1 MIRKQIFIPRE
12 QDEALKRLSKRTGQ
26 SEGALVR
33 DAIALRL
40 GQADVAD
47 TKWDALLQEWA
58 NRPVDGQ
65 VRVWRREDLYE
76 ERMPPV

>member
-12 QDEALKRLSKRTGQ
+12 QDEALKRLSKRTGR

-40 GQADVAD
+40 GQEDVAD
-47 TKWDALLQEWA
+47 KKWHALLQEWA
-58 NRPVDGQ
+58 SRPADGR
-65 VRVWRREDLYE
+65 VRAWRREDLYE
-76 ERMPPV
+76 DRMPPG